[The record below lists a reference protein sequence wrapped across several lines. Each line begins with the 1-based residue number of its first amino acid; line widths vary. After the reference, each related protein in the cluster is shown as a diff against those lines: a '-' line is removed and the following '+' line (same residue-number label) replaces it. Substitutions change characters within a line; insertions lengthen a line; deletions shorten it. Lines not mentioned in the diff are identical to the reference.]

1 MCAIAGVWM
10 PGRSDASRLNEVA
23 AAMAA
28 RMEHRGPDGQG
39 VWCDPQTGLALSHQR
54 LAIRDTGDAARQPM
68 EHPGGRGVLVFNGEL
83 DNHVRWRNEL
93 VRSGCGMGHREPD
106 HRRLTHSAGDTE
118 VLLHALN
125 EWGVDRVCRDALGM
139 WAWAYFDR
147 SSEQLVLSRDRLGK
161 KPLYWLEAPWGMAFA
176 SQLQAFQGLPQWQPR
191 IAPEGLAQ
199 YLQWGFIEGPTTI
212 LQGVQRVEPG
222 QVLSFKR
229 ARCVQDRRYW
239 SVDQSMEQGA
249 RQRIHS
255 PMEARAAVLDTLRIA
270 VVDRMQA
277 DVPVGAFLSGGI
289 DSALVVALMQ
299 EQGADATT
307 FSIGFDSP
315 SHDESEDA
323 RAIAQALGTR
333 HHATTVDGAMA
344 AHWLDL
350 LPAIMDEPLADA
362 SLIPS
367 AVLAQQAAQS
377 VKVVLTGDGGDEAF
391 GGYARYR
398 FGGRGMRTLA
408 ALPSGVR
415 HGMAQALS
423 RVEPAQWERLAARLG
438 PRWRP
443 TLPASKADKLVRWLR
458 ADSAEARAQVGLQ
471 RWDPS
476 ALWPGTPLN
485 PGPSAPASVSSQKAN
500 ALAFSEWRQF
510 AEMRHYLSGDLLAKM
525 DRATMWSSLE
535 ARSPILD
542 HRVVDLAWRIAP
554 SLKADGPRLKEVLR
568 LSLERYLPRSVFD
581 RPKRGFS
588 APLEY
593 WLRRELRAPAQELLN
608 SLMRHVE
615 DRWNTGL
622 IEQAWTEQQA
632 GTAHHVDRLWTLIT
646 LELWRRHWKLDLP

>member
-10 PGRSDASRLNEVA
+10 PGRSDAAGLGELV
-23 AAMAA
+23 AAMAG
-28 RMEHRGPDGQG
+28 RMRHRGPDGQG
-39 VWCDPQTGLALSHQR
+39 VWCDPQTGLALSHRR
-54 LAIRDTGDAARQPM
+54 LAIRDTGYAARQPM

-83 DNHVRWRNEL
+83 DNHVRWRTEL
-93 VRSGCGMGHREPD
+93 IRSGCGMGHREPD
-106 HRRLTHSAGDTE
+106 QKRLIQSTGDTE
-118 VLLHALN
+118 VLLHALHD
-125 EWGVDRVCRDALGM
+125 WGVDRVCRDALGM
-139 WAWAYFDR
+139 WSWAYFDR
-147 SSEQLVLSRDRLGK
+147 SAEQLVLSRDRLGK

-176 SQLQAFQGLPQWQPR
+176 SQLQAFQSLPQWHAR
-191 IAPEGLAQ
+191 VSSEGLAQ

-212 LQGVQRVEPG
+212 LQGVRRVEPG
-222 QVLSFKR
+222 QVLTFR
-229 ARCVQDRRYW
+229 HARCVQDRLYW
-239 SVDQSMEQGA
+239 SVDQSMEKGA
-249 RQRIHS
+249 QQRIHS
-255 PMEARAAVLDTLRIA
+255 PIEAQAAVLEALRVA

-315 SHDESEDA
+315 THDESDDA

-333 HHATTVDGAMA
+333 HHATTVDGAVA
-344 AHWLDL
+344 AQWLAL

-367 AVLAQQAAQS
+367 AVLAQQATRS

-398 FGGRGMRTLA
+398 FGGRGARALA
-408 ALPSGVR
+408 ALPTIVR
-415 HGMAQALS
+415 HGMAQALA
-423 RVEPAQWERLAARLG
+423 RVEPVQWERLAAQLA

-458 ADSAEARAQVGLQ
+458 ADNAEARAQVGLQ
-471 RWDPS
+471 RWDPT
-476 ALWPGTPLN
+476 ALWPGAPRK
-485 PGPSAPASVSSQKAN
+485 PCSPASASISNVDTN
-500 ALAFSEWRQF
+500 ALAFSEWRQLS
-510 AEMRHYLSGDLLAKM
+510 EMRHYLSGDLLAKM

-542 HRVVDLAWRIAP
+542 HRVVDLAWRLAP

-568 LSLERYLPRSVFD
+568 LSLERYLPRSLFD

-593 WLRRELRAPAQELLN
+593 WLRRELREPAQDLLN

-615 DRWNTGL
+615 GRWNTGL
-622 IEQAWTEQQA
+622 VERTWNEQQA
-632 GTAHHVDRLWTLIT
+632 GTAHHADRLWSLIT
-646 LELWRRHWKLDLP
+646 LELWRRHWNLDLP